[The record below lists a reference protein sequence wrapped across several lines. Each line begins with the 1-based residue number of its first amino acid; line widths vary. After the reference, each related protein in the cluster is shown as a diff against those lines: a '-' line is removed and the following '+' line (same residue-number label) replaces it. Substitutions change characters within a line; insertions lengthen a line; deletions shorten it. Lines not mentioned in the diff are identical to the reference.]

1 MDVDSF
7 VGYHMA
13 DALAFGFQEI
23 LSFITFSL
31 ALLTG
36 FKYVEKKKGELFKTI
51 QRKYVIAVIVAV
63 QSIQL
68 PISRNLR
75 N

>member
-1 MDVDSF
+1 
-7 VGYHMA
+7 MA

-36 FKYVEKKKGELFKTI
+36 FKNVEKKGELFKTI

-68 PISRNLR
+68 PISRN
-75 N
+75 